1 MISKSSK
8 WKLGFVHYN
17 VKFTISRFVISS
29 FECTD
34 VYCNNAGMSFCP
46 LAIQKYA
53 LGLKLISF
61 EPEA

>member
-1 MISKSSK
+1 MLSKSSK
-8 WKLGFVHYN
+8 WELGFVHYN
-17 VKFTISRFVISS
+17 AKFTILRFLISK

-61 EPEA
+61 EPGA